1 MPHRASSC
9 SEWQHKHRKIRRP
22 ITSKSKLHNSSA
34 FDINHM
40 TYSSHFFCLSFFIS
54 LCGSIYGRLYSFF
67 LVQFFLVPIYILILS
82 SSVARRTT
90 PDIFFLTY
98 APGMLYPSFFAK
110 GRINPP
116 RQQSTCNP
124 IPWATAILPRAEM
137 GSITPYGDKN
147 KNRLREN
154 EFTINSI

>member
-9 SEWQHKHRKIRRP
+9 SEWQHMHRKIRRP

-67 LVQFFLVPIYILILS
+67 LVQFFLVPIYILNLVIVCS
-82 SSVARRTT
+82 SSHHPGHLFFNIRTWNVISQLLCEGKDKST
-90 PDIFFLTY
+90 KTTIYMQSNSMSNRNL
-98 APGMLYPSFFAK
+98 AE
-110 GRINPP
+110 GRNGINHTLWGQKQKQVTWE
-116 RQQSTCNP
+116 R
-124 IPWATAILPRAEM
+124 IH
-137 GSITPYGDKN
+137 DK
-147 KNRLREN
+147 
-154 EFTINSI
+154 